1 MESDTDPDVPDV
13 VTRPATMYTDPELPV
28 TTLPVDTVTV
38 PLTPVTVESPVTMDT
53 APLPPP
59 ADLPGPKEV
68 GNAKACAATLQY
80 MENDQV
86 LPSRRGY
93 ASVCRLGSH
102 ARPCPVPM
110 LRAHHAHACL
120 GLDDA
125 LPRG

>member
-13 VTRPATMYTDPELPV
+13 VTRPATMYKDPELPV

-59 ADLPGPKEV
+59 ADLQE
-68 GNAKACAATLQY
+68 AKDISARHVRLHCCTWRTTRC
-80 MENDQV
+80 
-86 LPSRRGY
+86 SRLERGTPVF
-93 ASVCRLGSH
+93 ASAGSVPTH
-102 ARPCPVPM
+102 DPVPM
-110 LRAHHAHACL
+110 LRAHHAHACQ
-120 GLDDA
+120 GLHDV